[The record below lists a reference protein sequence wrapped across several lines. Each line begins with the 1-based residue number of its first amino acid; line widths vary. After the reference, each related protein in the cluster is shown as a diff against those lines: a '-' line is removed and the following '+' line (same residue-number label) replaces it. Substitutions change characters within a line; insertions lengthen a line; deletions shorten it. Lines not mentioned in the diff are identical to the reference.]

1 MTPDKPRRL
10 GRGLEALIGSSQAPR
25 ASSPSSD
32 APAANE
38 LRRVP
43 LAQIRA
49 NPFQPRRD
57 FAEAD
62 LTELRASLAASG
74 MLQPV
79 VLRPAP
85 GGNGFELISGER
97 RFRAASQLGWPD
109 IPALVRDA
117 DERTMLT
124 LALIENLQRA
134 DLNVVEE
141 ARGYDRLHRD
151 FQLTHQQIA
160 EAVGKDRSTVSN
172 LLRLLAL
179 PVPVLEL
186 LERGTLTMGH
196 ARALL
201 AVADLEVAARL
212 AADIAAAGLSVRE
225 AERRIRALTT
235 AGKQSTGHGTGRAAN
250 GVAGAG
256 ASGHGTSTQQG
267 PELKQVEDRLRKK
280 LQTDVRV
287 RAAAGS
293 TKGTIEVSFY
303 SVQDLDRLLD
313 LLLGPPRVG
322 D

>member
-1 MTPDKPRRL
+1 
-10 GRGLEALIGSSQAPR
+10 
-25 ASSPSSD
+25 
-32 APAANE
+32 
-38 LRRVP
+38 
-43 LAQIRA
+43 
-49 NPFQPRRD
+49 
-57 FAEAD
+57 
-62 LTELRASLAASG
+62 